1 LVWTFASLL
10 ALAALHPPSDG
21 GGVELS
27 PPARALF
34 SALYLCL
41 QVTLIVTGDRRS
53 DHAFAFQMFGE
64 SSTVRLT
71 LLREIE
77 APGGHGMLVVPVH
90 RGEWIAPDSLGT
102 RHHFD
107 WRDRVKVPGLS
118 IFDVAFD
125 AAYGAR
131 AQLDRAQAALDDVAA
146 HIEDDAETQRL
157 FVDVTLVKNGREPT
171 VTRLV
176 STSRLGAP
184 ALAERE
190 SGNTG
195 R

>member
-1 LVWTFASLL
+1 LAWTFASLL
-10 ALAALHPPSDG
+10 TLAALHMPSDG
-21 GGVELS
+21 GGVELR

-41 QVTLIVTGDRRS
+41 QVTLIVTGGRRS

-77 APGGHGMLVVPVH
+77 DPGGHGTLVVPVH
-90 RGEWIAPDSLGT
+90 RGEWTAPDALGT

-107 WRDRVKVPGLS
+107 WRDRVNVPGLS
-118 IFDVAFD
+118 IFDVTFD

-131 AQLDRAQAALDDVAA
+131 AQIGRVQAALDDVAA

-171 VTRLV
+171 ITRLV
-176 STSRLGAP
+176 SASRLGAP
-184 ALAERE
+184 TPAKRE
-190 SGNTG
+190 SGNT
-195 R
+195 RR

>member
-1 LVWTFASLL
+1 M
-10 ALAALHPPSDG
+10 
-21 GGVELS
+21 ELR

-41 QVTLIVTGDRRS
+41 QVTLIVTGNRRS

-77 APGGHGMLVVPVH
+77 APSGHGTLIVPVH
-90 RGEWIAPDSLGT
+90 RGEWIAADALGT

-118 IFDVAFD
+118 VFDVTFD

-131 AQLDRAQAALDDVAA
+131 AQLDRMQAALDDVAT
-146 HIEDDAETQRL
+146 HIEDDAETQHL

-176 STSRLGAP
+176 STARLGAP
-184 ALAERE
+184 ALAESE
-190 SGNTG
+190 SGNIG

>member
-1 LVWTFASLL
+1 
-10 ALAALHPPSDG
+10 
-21 GGVELS
+21 
-27 PPARALF
+27 
-34 SALYLCL
+34 
-41 QVTLIVTGDRRS
+41 
-53 DHAFAFQMFGE
+53 MFGE

-77 APGGHGMLVVPVH
+77 APGGHGTLVVPVH

-118 IFDVAFD
+118 IFDVTFD

-131 AQLDRAQAALDDVAA
+131 AQLDRVQAALDDVAA

-157 FVDVTLVKNGREPT
+157 LVDVTLVKNGREPT

-176 STSRLGAP
+176 STYRLGAP
-184 ALAERE
+184 ALAEWE

-195 R
+195 K